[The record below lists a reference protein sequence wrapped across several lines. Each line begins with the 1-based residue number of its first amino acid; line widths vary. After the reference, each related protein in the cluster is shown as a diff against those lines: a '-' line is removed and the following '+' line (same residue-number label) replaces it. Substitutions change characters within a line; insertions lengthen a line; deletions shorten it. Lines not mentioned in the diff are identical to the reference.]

1 MNNDKDG
8 KFYIVQNGKYR
19 TEYWKKGIK
28 QNPTSYGFANNEDDE
43 LESYVNS
50 LFQDSE
56 IGYSD
61 EIVLD

>member
-1 MNNDKDG
+1 MENIERNTG
-8 KFYIVQNGKYR
+8 
-19 TEYWKKGIK
+19 KKGIK